1 MSLVKDSPKPEL
13 GKKVLDFILSD
24 KGQAVWANAFLRPV
38 RASAMSKEA
47 EAKFNPASDYAR
59 SKPVDYSKM
68 AAVQDGFSERYLN
81 EVR

>member
-1 MSLVKDSPKPEL
+1 
-13 GKKVLDFILSD
+13 
-24 KGQAVWANAFLRPV
+24 
-38 RASAMSKEA
+38 
-47 EAKFNPASDYAR
+47 KFNPASDYAR